1 MRPGFERLMVG
12 RLLAGRYEVLEPI
25 GRGGMSLVFR
35 GLDTTLGREV
45 AVKIVSLAQSPD
57 QVLPNLRER
66 FRREAASAARIQH
79 PNVVGIFDYG
89 TDPELELDFIIME
102 LLTGR
107 DLKEE
112 LRRNPV
118 LPQPEA
124 LRILMDAARGIAA
137 GHRAGIIHRDVKPAN
152 IFLAGVDEIE
162 AVRIL
167 DFGIAKPLGD
177 DPEHALTTIGHL
189 PHSPAYASPEQIAG
203 TTQLTATSDVY
214 QLGLIG
220 YELLAGQRPYNEHER
235 TRVRAGEDVPLP
247 RTPAW
252 TAVSP
257 ALCDVIQTSLRLNP
271 DERHPDAAA
280 FIEAL
285 AAAQS
290 DDGTA
295 YHPGSAPLAASVA
308 EDGPVFVAEDAPGG
322 VPETDSTALVTG
334 AAGVPVI
341 APSVAPPLVVHPVEG
356 LEPAVV
362 PAGRPARRF
371 AVPGTP
377 VMWIVPLL
385 LLLAVAVW
393 ASRRGGPDAPAASA
407 VAPDSGQLAAL
418 DGEFLKLQG
427 AVGARA
433 VAEAPPPQPA
443 GDGAATPAG
452 TPPGTP
458 SSDTDVLARAKAE
471 IEQNVRA
478 LNQAWVD
485 GDVREHVK
493 YYGSR
498 VDYYNSRRLPR
509 SGVYRDRRR
518 DAERYESR
526 AITTH
531 SINVQFLEPDRARVL
546 MDKEWVFG
554 GDGQTRRGRGMQEY
568 IFKRDEDD
576 GKWYVVSEQL
586 LTRNEENSR

>member
-152 IFLAGVDEIE
+152 IFLAGEDEIE

-189 PHSPAYASPEQIAG
+189 PHSPAYASPEQIVG
-203 TTQLTATSDVY
+203 TSQLTATSDVY

-252 TAVSP
+252 TSVSP
-257 ALCDVIQTSLRLNP
+257 ALAEVIQTALRLNP

-295 YHPGSAPLAASVA
+295 YHPGSSPPVA
-308 EDGPVFVAEDAPGG
+308 EAAPGLA
-322 VPETDSTALVTG
+322 PEPDATALLSG
-334 AAGVPVI
+334 AAGIPVI
-341 APSVAPPLVVHPVEG
+341 APSVAPPPAVHPADGV
-356 LEPAVV
+356 EPAAV
-362 PAGRPARRF
+362 PVSRPARRF

-393 ASRRGGPDAPAASA
+393 AARRGGSNPPAVAA

-433 VAEAPPPQPA
+433 VAEAPPPQ
-443 GDGAATPAG
+443 AADDSPGTPAG
-452 TPPGTP
+452 TPA
-458 SSDTDVLARAKAE
+458 SDSDVLARAKAE
-471 IEQNVRA
+471 IDANVRA

-485 GDVREHVK
+485 GDVREHVR

-518 DAERYESR
+518 DAQRYDSR
-526 AITTH
+526 SITAH